1 MGKHFLRAERM
12 LPNLFTPA
20 DRRLMEEVRARDEH
34 PYARIRHWQARRLL
48 TIIDRLAAERRTG
61 IAS

>member
-1 MGKHFLRAERM
+1 M

-48 TIIDRLAAERRTG
+48 TIIDKLAAERRTG
-61 IAS
+61 VAS